1 MNDRKELLK
10 SMLSNFINDNQEQAE
25 MDLHNFLT
33 LKSQNIIGA
42 NQEVQ
47 PESVVVPD
55 ATNED

>member
-1 MNDRKELLK
+1 
-10 SMLSNFINDNQEQAE
+10 MLSNFINDNQEQAE

-33 LKSQNIIGA
+33 LKSQRIVGA

>member
-33 LKSQNIIGA
+33 LKSQRIVGT

>member
-1 MNDRKELLK
+1 
-10 SMLSNFINDNQEQAE
+10 MLSNFINDNQEQAE

-33 LKSQNIIGA
+33 LKSQHIVGA

-47 PESVVVPD
+47 PESVVVPG